1 VHGAC
6 DRLPRSESKN
16 SKLRVRLQR
25 RKHSRSI
32 EGGAKRRA
40 DLVCFATGKQEVPGT
55 TSKITVDVE
64 LLRLPDADGDGELV
78 PYVQLSIDLL
88 ADMLEQPD
96 RWIIEWQHYL
106 DYLQDNLKLVRL
118 LLGWKAKI
126 HVRFAVRAGAV
137 LFGFDPPSAGFHH
150 RRAFGHPTNG

>member
-1 VHGAC
+1 VLAI
-6 DRLPRSESKN
+6 DSLAPKARIQSSESVC
-16 SKLRVRLQR
+16 SGGSTLVRLKEA
-25 RKHSRSI
+25 RKEEPTSVVSQQ
-32 EGGAKRRA
+32 
-40 DLVCFATGKQEVPGT
+40 VKQEVPGT

-64 LLRLPDADGDGELV
+64 LLRLPDAEGDGELV

-106 DYLQDNLKLVRL
+106 DCLQDNLKLVRL

-126 HVRFAVRAGAV
+126 HVRFAVLGDRASFV
-137 LFGFDPPSAGFHH
+137 T
-150 RRAFGHPTNG
+150 R

>member
-1 VHGAC
+1 
-6 DRLPRSESKN
+6 
-16 SKLRVRLQR
+16 
-25 RKHSRSI
+25 
-32 EGGAKRRA
+32 
-40 DLVCFATGKQEVPGT
+40 
-55 TSKITVDVE
+55 
-64 LLRLPDADGDGELV
+64 LPDADGDGELV

-126 HVRFAVRAGAV
+126 HVRFAVRAGAA
-137 LFGFDPPSAGFHH
+137 LFGFDPQSAGFHH